1 MRKGMAC
8 RRRGE
13 GRTRRRFGIL
23 LGLLLAAACARSVP
37 VEDAPDLSELPEAEE
52 GEIVVRI
59 DNQHFQQ
66 AVIIAHLGG
75 RRIRLGEFEGKT
87 SRVVRIDWQDRE
99 LYFEVRLLAN
109 ERVRRTPTIRPYPD
123 EVLDITIDPA
133 TGRVHLR
140 R

>member
-1 MRKGMAC
+1 MSKSMAC
-8 RRRGE
+8 RLCGE
-13 GRTRRRFGIL
+13 GGTRRRFGLL
-23 LGLLLAAACARSVP
+23 LGLLMVAACARSVP
-37 VEDAPDLSELPEAEE
+37 VEDGPDLSELPEEE

-66 AVIIAHLGG
+66 AVIVAHLGG

-87 SRVVRIDWQDRE
+87 RRVVRIDWQDRD

-109 ERVRRTPTIRPYPD
+109 ERVRRTPAIRPYPD
-123 EVLDITIDPA
+123 EVLDITIDSA